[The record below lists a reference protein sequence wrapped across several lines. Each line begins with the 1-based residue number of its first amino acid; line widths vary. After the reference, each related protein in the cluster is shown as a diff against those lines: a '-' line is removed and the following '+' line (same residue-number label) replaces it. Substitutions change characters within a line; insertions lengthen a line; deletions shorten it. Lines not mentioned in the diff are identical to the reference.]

1 MWFNF
6 FKEFILWLSDIDARL
21 LLIVNGAHSPF
32 FDSVMWCISGRW
44 IWVPFYAVLA
54 YLLFRRMSWKRASIC
69 LVTIGLII
77 LAADQTC
84 ATLIRPEI
92 GRLRPANL
100 NNPLSSFVHVVNGY
114 RGGRYGFPSCH
125 AANTFALAVFMS
137 LVIRHKW
144 FTVMMFSWAFVVSY
158 SRMYLGVHYF
168 GDLFCG
174 ATIGSL
180 FAVLFYYLQNYLF
193 KRLNIL
199 LLSAKTPKSIK
210 NLPEVL

>member
-54 YLLFRRMSWKRASIC
+54 YLLFRRMSWKRASLC

-84 ATLIRPEI
+84 AILIRPEI

-193 KRLNIL
+193 KRLNI
-199 LLSAKTPKSIK
+199 
-210 NLPEVL
+210 

>member
-144 FTVMMFSWAFVVSY
+144 FTVMKFSWAFVVSY

-193 KRLNIL
+193 KRLNI
-199 LLSAKTPKSIK
+199 
-210 NLPEVL
+210 

>member
-77 LAADQTC
+77 LSADQTC

-125 AANTFALAVFMS
+125 AANTFALSVFMS

-193 KRLNIL
+193 KRLNI
-199 LLSAKTPKSIK
+199 
-210 NLPEVL
+210 

>member
-21 LLIVNGAHSPF
+21 LLIVNGAHSLF

-44 IWVPFYAVLA
+44 IWIPFYVVLA

-174 ATIGSL
+174 VTIGSL

-193 KRLNIL
+193 KRLNI
-199 LLSAKTPKSIK
+199 
-210 NLPEVL
+210 

>member
-144 FTVMMFSWAFVVSY
+144 FTVMMFSWVFVVSY

-193 KRLNIL
+193 KRLNI
-199 LLSAKTPKSIK
+199 
-210 NLPEVL
+210 

>member
-144 FTVMMFSWAFVVSY
+144 FTVMKFSWAFIVSY

-193 KRLNIL
+193 KRLNI
-199 LLSAKTPKSIK
+199 
-210 NLPEVL
+210 

>member
-114 RGGRYGFPSCH
+114 RGGIYGFPSCH

-193 KRLNIL
+193 KRLNI
-199 LLSAKTPKSIK
+199 
-210 NLPEVL
+210 

>member
-92 GRLRPANL
+92 GRQRPANL

-144 FTVMMFSWAFVVSY
+144 FTVMMFSWAFIVSY

-193 KRLNIL
+193 KRLNI
-199 LLSAKTPKSIK
+199 
-210 NLPEVL
+210 

>member
-84 ATLIRPEI
+84 ATLIRPET

-144 FTVMMFSWAFVVSY
+144 FTVMMFSWAFIVSY

-180 FAVLFYYLQNYLF
+180 FAVLFYYLQNYWF
-193 KRLNIL
+193 KRLNI
-199 LLSAKTPKSIK
+199 
-210 NLPEVL
+210 

>member
-6 FKEFILWLSDIDARL
+6 FKDFILWLSDIDARL

-193 KRLNIL
+193 KRLNI
-199 LLSAKTPKSIK
+199 
-210 NLPEVL
+210 

>member
-144 FTVMMFSWAFVVSY
+144 FTVMMFSWAFIVSH

-193 KRLNIL
+193 KRLNI
-199 LLSAKTPKSIK
+199 
-210 NLPEVL
+210 

>member
-44 IWVPFYAVLA
+44 VWVPFYAVLA
-54 YLLFRRMSWKRASIC
+54 YMLFRRMSWKRASIC

-144 FTVMMFSWAFVVSY
+144 FTVMMFSWAFIVSY

-193 KRLNIL
+193 KRLNI
-199 LLSAKTPKSIK
+199 
-210 NLPEVL
+210 

>member
-1 MWFNF
+1 MLFNF

-144 FTVMMFSWAFVVSY
+144 FTVMMFSWAFIVSY

-193 KRLNIL
+193 KRLNI
-199 LLSAKTPKSIK
+199 
-210 NLPEVL
+210 

>member
-32 FDSVMWCISGRW
+32 FDAVMWCISGRW
-44 IWVPFYAVLA
+44 VWIPFYAVLA

-84 ATLIRPEI
+84 ATLIRSEI

-144 FTVMMFSWAFVVSY
+144 FTVMMFSWAFIVSY

-193 KRLNIL
+193 KRLNI
-199 LLSAKTPKSIK
+199 
-210 NLPEVL
+210 

>member
-144 FTVMMFSWAFVVSY
+144 FTVMMLSWAFVVSY

-193 KRLNIL
+193 KRLNI
-199 LLSAKTPKSIK
+199 
-210 NLPEVL
+210 

>member
-193 KRLNIL
+193 QRLNI
-199 LLSAKTPKSIK
+199 
-210 NLPEVL
+210 

>member
-54 YLLFRRMSWKRASIC
+54 YLLFRRMSWKRASLC

-100 NNPLSSFVHVVNGY
+100 KNPLSSFVHVVNGY

-193 KRLNIL
+193 KRLNI
-199 LLSAKTPKSIK
+199 
-210 NLPEVL
+210 

>member
-84 ATLIRPEI
+84 ATLIRSEI

-193 KRLNIL
+193 KRLNI
-199 LLSAKTPKSIK
+199 
-210 NLPEVL
+210 

>member
-100 NNPLSSFVHVVNGY
+100 NNPLSSFVHIVNGY

-193 KRLNIL
+193 KRLNI
-199 LLSAKTPKSIK
+199 
-210 NLPEVL
+210 

>member
-77 LAADQTC
+77 LTADQTC
-84 ATLIRPEI
+84 ASLIRPEI

-144 FTVMMFSWAFVVSY
+144 FTVMMFSWAFIVSY

-193 KRLNIL
+193 KRLNI
-199 LLSAKTPKSIK
+199 
-210 NLPEVL
+210 

>member
-125 AANTFALAVFMS
+125 AANIFALAVFMS

-144 FTVMMFSWAFVVSY
+144 FTVMMFSWAFIVSY

-193 KRLNIL
+193 KRLNI
-199 LLSAKTPKSIK
+199 
-210 NLPEVL
+210 

>member
-32 FDSVMWCISGRW
+32 FDAVMWCISGRW
-44 IWVPFYAVLA
+44 IWLPFYAVLA

-84 ATLIRPEI
+84 TTLIRPEI

-144 FTVMMFSWAFVVSY
+144 FTVMMFSWAFIVSY

-193 KRLNIL
+193 KRLNI
-199 LLSAKTPKSIK
+199 
-210 NLPEVL
+210 

>member
-180 FAVLFYYLQNYLF
+180 FVVLFYYLQNYLF
-193 KRLNIL
+193 KRLNI
-199 LLSAKTPKSIK
+199 
-210 NLPEVL
+210 

>member
-44 IWVPFYAVLA
+44 IWVLFYAVLA

-193 KRLNIL
+193 KRLNI
-199 LLSAKTPKSIK
+199 
-210 NLPEVL
+210 

>member
-100 NNPLSSFVHVVNGY
+100 NNQLSSFVHVVNGY

-193 KRLNIL
+193 KRLNI
-199 LLSAKTPKSIK
+199 
-210 NLPEVL
+210 

>member
-21 LLIVNGAHSPF
+21 LLIVNDAHSPF

-180 FAVLFYYLQNYLF
+180 FAVLFYYLQNYWF
-193 KRLNIL
+193 KRLNI
-199 LLSAKTPKSIK
+199 
-210 NLPEVL
+210 

>member
-180 FAVLFYYLQNYLF
+180 FAVLFYYLPKIRNYH
-193 KRLNIL
+193 
-199 LLSAKTPKSIK
+199 SIHD
-210 NLPEVL
+210 

>member
-144 FTVMMFSWAFVVSY
+144 FTVMMFSWAFDVSY

-174 ATIGSL
+174 ARVGSL
-180 FAVLFYYLQNYLF
+180 FAVLFYS
-193 KRLNIL
+193 L
-199 LLSAKTPKSIK
+199 LKFLCEKLKI
-210 NLPEVL
+210 

>member
-32 FDSVMWCISGRW
+32 FDAVMWCISGRW
-44 IWVPFYAVLA
+44 VWVPFYAVLA
-54 YLLFRRMSWKRASIC
+54 CLLFRRMSWKRASIC

-193 KRLNIL
+193 KRLNI
-199 LLSAKTPKSIK
+199 
-210 NLPEVL
+210 

>member
-144 FTVMMFSWAFVVSY
+144 FTVIMFSWAFIVSY

-193 KRLNIL
+193 KRLNI
-199 LLSAKTPKSIK
+199 
-210 NLPEVL
+210 

>member
-54 YLLFRRMSWKRASIC
+54 YLLFRRMSWQRASIC

-144 FTVMMFSWAFVVSY
+144 FTVMMFSWAFIVSY

-193 KRLNIL
+193 KRLNI
-199 LLSAKTPKSIK
+199 
-210 NLPEVL
+210 

>member
-77 LAADQTC
+77 LSADQTC

-144 FTVMMFSWAFVVSY
+144 FTVMMFSWAFIVSY

-193 KRLNIL
+193 KRLNIWFCG
-199 LLSAKTPKSIK
+199 I
-210 NLPEVL
+210 

>member
-100 NNPLSSFVHVVNGY
+100 NNPLSSFVHVLNGY

-193 KRLNIL
+193 KRLNI
-199 LLSAKTPKSIK
+199 
-210 NLPEVL
+210 

>member
-6 FKEFILWLSDIDARL
+6 FKEFIWWLSDMDARL

-193 KRLNIL
+193 KRLNI
-199 LLSAKTPKSIK
+199 
-210 NLPEVL
+210 

>member
-100 NNPLSSFVHVVNGY
+100 NNPLSSFVHVVNGC

-144 FTVMMFSWAFVVSY
+144 FTVMMFSWAFIVSY

-180 FAVLFYYLQNYLF
+180 FAVLFYYLQNNLF
-193 KRLNIL
+193 KRLNI
-199 LLSAKTPKSIK
+199 
-210 NLPEVL
+210 